1 MRIQKQR
8 NDPGAVESCRWRA
21 GSGFAPLR
29 SPGAGPGQG
38 QKTQN
43 VLFNFGVD

>member
-1 MRIQKQR
+1 MRIEKEN
-8 NDPGAVESCRWRA
+8 NDPGSVESYRWRA
-21 GSGFAPLR
+21 GSRFAPLR
-29 SPGAGPGQG
+29 SPGADRGQG